1 MKKILVAC
9 GTSDLGQGIIT
20 ALLEG
25 GHYVIATTNNETDNQ
40 KLLQHFQ
47 NQGKNN
53 PNLESYVVNYTVE
66 NEVIEFS
73 NLIQNKHNNIFAITN
88 TCYYFWSGQR
98 IIEMEMTEWHKI
110 INCNITT
117 FIHLVKYFVPL
128 LDKSAKPYL
137 ININREPMLKPLPLA
152 LPMNVVANSYKAIS
166 ETLSIELM
174 DEGVKVVDLL
184 VGTVATNENLE
195 KKIASNYSYTPLD
208 IGNEVL
214 RLVNGFRPRTT
225 TVKYLQKR

>member
-9 GTSDLGQGIIT
+9 GTSDLGQGIIK

-25 GHYVIATTNNETDNQ
+25 GHYVIATTNNEHDNQ
-40 KLLQHFQ
+40 NLIENLTINSKIA
-47 NQGKNN
+47 KNF
-53 PNLESYVVNYTVE
+53 ESYIIDFTNE
-66 NEVIEFS
+66 NQVSEFS
-73 NLIQNKHNNIFAITN
+73 KLIQNKHNSIFAVAN
-88 TCYYFWSGQR
+88 TCYYFWSGKR
-98 IIEMEMTEWHKI
+98 VIEMDMSEWHKI
-110 INCNITT
+110 INCNITSL
-117 FIHLVKYFVPL
+117 IHIVKYFVPI

-137 ININREPMLKPLPLA
+137 ININREPMLNPLPLA
-152 LPMNVVANSYKAIS
+152 LPMNVVANSYKAIA

-184 VGTVATNENLE
+184 VGTIATNENLD
-195 KKIASNYSYTPLD
+195 KKITTKQSFTPLE

-214 RLVNGFRPRTT
+214 RFINGFRPRTT